1 MKFNKKTKMGT
12 LANNYIFKALDAYP
26 YDLEEA
32 IEALTYALSY
42 DEKNTVALCLMGRL
56 HAEKLLDYE
65 KAKEYFS
72 EALAE
77 NINAIGVY
85 LPYVDVLL
93 WNEDLQEA
101 EKLIDFAL
109 TIKGSD
115 KAVLY
120 TKKACLYEQKQE
132 YKKALQF
139 LKQAKKF
146 NYNSGFLFV
155 IKEEKERIKGKLP
168 KKKAKS
174 KQKQKNKKK
183 KK

>member
-1 MKFNKKTKMGT
+1 MFKIYT
-12 LANNYIFKALDAYP
+12 LIYDALDAYP

-120 TKKACLYEQKQE
+120 TKKANIYEQKQD
-132 YKKALQF
+132 YKKALSF
-139 LKQAKKF
+139 LKQAKMVT
-146 NYNSGFLFV
+146 YNNSLLDV
-155 IKEEKERIKGKLP
+155 IKEEKERIKRKLP
-168 KKKAKS
+168 KKKEKN
-174 KQKQKNKKK
+174 KKGKNKKK
-183 KK
+183 KKK

>member
-1 MKFNKKTKMGT
+1 MGT

-42 DEKNTVALCLMGRL
+42 DEKNTVALCLMGRI

-65 KAKEYFS
+65 KAKEYYA

-77 NINAIGVY
+77 NIHAIGVY
-85 LPYVDVLL
+85 LPYIDLLL
-93 WNEDLQEA
+93 WNEDLKEA
-101 EKLIDFAL
+101 ERLIDFAL
-109 TIKGSD
+109 TVKGSD

-120 TKKACLYEQKQE
+120 TKKACLYEQLRK
-132 YKKALQF
+132 YKKALGF
-139 LKQAKKF
+139 LKQAKQVT
-146 NYNSGFLFV
+146 YNNEFLHI
-155 IKEEKERIKGKLP
+155 IKEEKVRIKGKLP

-174 KQKQKNKKK
+174 KQKRKNNKKK
-183 KK
+183 K